1 MPMQVELNRKKL
13 KEVREENNLT
23 QEQLAELSD
32 ISDRHLRNLET
43 VYTNPSVTVL
53 CRISRA
59 LDVPMD
65 SLMTVHSEET
75 PPY

>member
-1 MPMQVELNRKKL
+1 MRVEFNRKKL
-13 KEVREENNLT
+13 RELRVQNQLT

-43 VYTNPSVTVL
+43 VGTNPSAEVL
-53 CRISRA
+53 YRISCV

-65 SLMTVHSEET
+65 ELMIIKDT
-75 PPY
+75 

>member
-1 MPMQVELNRKKL
+1 MRVEFNRKKL
-13 KEVREENNLT
+13 KELRMQNHLT

-43 VYTNPSVTVL
+43 VCTNPSAEVVY
-53 CRISRA
+53 RISYV

-65 SLMTVHSEET
+65 ELMVIKDT
-75 PPY
+75 

>member
-1 MPMQVELNRKKL
+1 MQVELNRKKL

-65 SLMTVHSEET
+65 SLITVHSEET

>member
-1 MPMQVELNRKKL
+1 MRVELNRKKL

-43 VYTNPSVTVL
+43 VNTNPSVTVL

>member
-1 MPMQVELNRKKL
+1 MRVELNRRKL
-13 KEVREENNLT
+13 KEIREQNHLT
-23 QEQLAELSD
+23 QEQLAELSN

-43 VYTNPSVTVL
+43 EATNPSATVL

-65 SLMTVHSEET
+65 ELMTVHKDT
-75 PPY
+75 